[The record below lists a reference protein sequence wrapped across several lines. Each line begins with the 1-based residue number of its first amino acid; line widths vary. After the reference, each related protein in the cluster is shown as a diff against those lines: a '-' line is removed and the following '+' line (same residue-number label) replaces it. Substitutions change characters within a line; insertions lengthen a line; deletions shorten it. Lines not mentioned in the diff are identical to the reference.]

1 MGKNMNIAKAVTIA
15 LACAASFCSAMLPG
29 PSQILTCPHCGQKKE
44 IMSLRSGNT
53 FGARYWS
60 DNKRI
65 APMLPEISYVQ
76 KCLQCKKYFIRS
88 RQKTVYAKSGFSS
101 DRGSLSFAEMKEAFA
116 QLSQEKFRN
125 KQEEAAV
132 RMMLHHAYNDYYFR
146 DASPRTVAAA
156 DQKLFRENAL
166 WLIENIIYDNAMKAE
181 FYREVGD
188 MEKAKVLI
196 EKVSVENEFMKKLVA
211 TIKEKIKKG
220 ETAVFLIEAAE

>member
-1 MGKNMNIAKAVTIA
+1 MNIAKAVTIA

-146 DASPRTVAAA
+146 DGKHRAIDKA
-156 DQKLFRENAL
+156 DQKLFRENAF
-166 WLIENIIYDNAMKAE
+166 WLIEKFLEDVAMKAE
-181 FYREVGD
+181 FYREAGD

-196 EKVSVENEFMKKLVA
+196 EKVAVDDEFMKKLVA

-220 ETAVFLIEAAE
+220 ETAVFLIESAE